1 MTADSFGEA
10 YAKGFGL
17 TVRFLLSKGANVDT
31 AEELA
36 QTAWVRGWEA
46 RGQLLAQERILPWI
60 NSIAYRRFCNDRRRA
75 VRHSELIEVTDTKAA
90 APSTALD
97 AGIMLSLCS
106 PFDKKLL
113 TQRYLEGLE
122 MKEIAIAQGL
132 SEIAVRVRIHRCQ
145 CALRSSV
152 LSPCQ
157 PGVRG
162 HNVKSRPRNAPRTR
176 VVSGQQLAAYA
187 A

>member
-1 MTADSFGEA
+1 MTADSFAEA

-31 AEELA
+31 AEEVA

-46 RGQLLAQERILPWI
+46 REQLLSKERILPWI

-75 VRHSELIEVTDTKAA
+75 VRHSELIEVTDPKTA

-97 AGIMLSLCS
+97 AGILLSMCS
-106 PFDKKLL
+106 PFDKALL

-122 MKEIAIAQGL
+122 MKEIAVAQGL

-145 CALRSSV
+145 CALRSSI
-152 LSPCQ
+152 Q
-157 PGVRG
+157 PGARG
-162 HNVKSRPRNAPRTR
+162 GKAKSRMRRSPRTP
-176 VVSGQQLAAYA
+176 SGTRQHLEAYA